1 MWLGWV
7 RTRNTRM
14 TRMGK
19 GFVMAENLFRGHP
32 AGTATA
38 DRNPFSFLS
47 VKSVKSVVPPA
58 VFSRVASCWPASP
71 A

>member
-38 DRNPFSFLS
+38 DRNPFSFFIRDN
-47 VKSVKSVVPPA
+47 P
-58 VFSRVASCWPASP
+58 
-71 A
+71 

>member
-38 DRNPFSFLS
+38 DRNPFSFIIREIREIRGS
-47 VKSVKSVVPPA
+47 TCCFQPGG
-58 VFSRVASCWPASP
+58 
-71 A
+71 